1 MTNNLDYK
9 NELQYKINEITGQIN
24 SLRIIMNRPD
34 TSYETKQKIKNKI
47 IDLIRYKQN
56 ISFIMGDIIK
66 LKKEINKLYSE
77 NEDRSKKLQDNISY
91 SRRILHNHYIKE
103 NTKNI
108 NKINN
113 KIYNMI
119 DKVIKWKK

>member
-66 LKKEINKLYSE
+66 LKKEINELYNE
-77 NEDRSKKLQDNISY
+77 NEYRSKKLQDNISY

-103 NTKNI
+103 NTKKI

-113 KIYNMI
+113 KINNMLNM
-119 DKVIKWKK
+119 VIENE